1 MPTAALFAIALLSAQ
16 PAPSCEIEF
25 VILGAGQDAGA
36 PQIANPDDP
45 AWDNPALRLFAT
57 SAALIDHANGERH
70 LFEATPFITDQLQL
84 LDEMAPSDAPGLGLA
99 GIFITHAHMGHY
111 GGLMFAGFE
120 AASANDVPVYAMPR
134 LAEYLSTNGPWDQL
148 VRYDNIEL
156 QPLSA
161 REPAQVSGRIS
172 VAPYPVPHRDEYSET
187 VGFVIQ
193 TPGRSVLFLPD
204 LDSFEEWERDFG
216 VRVEDMIARV
226 DYAFLD
232 ATFYDDNEL
241 PGRDMSLIPHPR
253 VAASMDRFDALPEAE
268 RSKVRFI
275 HFNHTNPVR
284 FADSEETRHVEAR
297 GYRLARRGDR
307 HCLYSGED

>member
-1 MPTAALFAIALLSAQ
+1 MTPAALLAAGLLNAQ
-16 PAPSCEIEF
+16 PAPNCEIEF

-45 AWDNPALRLFAT
+45 AWDDPALRLFAT
-57 SAALIDHANGERH
+57 SAALIDHREDERY

-84 LDEMAPSDAPGLGLA
+84 LDEMAPSEAGGLGLS

-120 AASANDVPVYAMPR
+120 AASADDVPVYAMPR

-161 REPAQVSGRIS
+161 REPAEVTERIS
-172 VAPYPVPHRDEYSET
+172 VTPYLVPHRDEYSET
-187 VGFVIQ
+187 VGFVID
-193 TPGRSVLFLPD
+193 TPGHSVLFLPD
-204 LDSFEEWERDFG
+204 LDSFEEWESNFG

-232 ATFYDDNEL
+232 ATFYDDSEL

-253 VAASMDRFDALPEAE
+253 VAASMDRFDALPEEE

-284 FADSEETRHVEAR
+284 FLDSEESRHVEAR
-297 GYRLARRGDR
+297 GYHLARRGDR
-307 HCLYSGED
+307 HCLYSSGD

>member
-1 MPTAALFAIALLSAQ
+1 MTSAALLAAALASAQ
-16 PAPSCEIEF
+16 PAPGCEIEF
-25 VILGAGQDAGA
+25 AILGAGQDAGA

-45 AWDNPALRLFAT
+45 AWEDPALRLFAT
-57 SAALIDHANGERH
+57 SAALIDHRDGGRY

-84 LDEMAPSDAPGLGLA
+84 LDEMAPRDAAGLGLA

-120 AASANDVPVYAMPR
+120 AASADDVPVYAMPR
-134 LAEYLSTNGPWDQL
+134 LAEYLSNNGPWGQL

-161 REPAQVSGRIS
+161 HSRAQVSERIS
-172 VAPYPVPHRDEYSET
+172 VTPYPVPHRDEYSET
-187 VGFVIQ
+187 VGFVIE

-204 LDSFEEWERDFG
+204 LDSFEDWESDFG
-216 VRVEDMIARV
+216 VRVEGMIARV
-226 DYAFLD
+226 DVAFLD
-232 ATFYDDNEL
+232 ATFYDDDEL

-253 VAASMDRFDALPEAE
+253 VAASMDRFDALPEEE

-284 FADSEETRHVEAR
+284 FTDSDETRHVEAR
-297 GYRLARRGDR
+297 GYHLARRGDR
-307 HCLYSGED
+307 HCLYSGGD